1 MLTLKL
7 ISKDSEKVTYEY
19 SPEDREKPGRI
30 TVDAKTQDVIYAKKS
45 AYEEGSFDLYFIHA
59 ISRVRKNTK
68 NNELPETELVAWG

>member
-1 MLTLKL
+1 
-7 ISKDSEKVTYEY
+7 
-19 SPEDREKPGRI
+19 PGRI

-68 NNELPETELVAWG
+68 NNEFPETELVAWG